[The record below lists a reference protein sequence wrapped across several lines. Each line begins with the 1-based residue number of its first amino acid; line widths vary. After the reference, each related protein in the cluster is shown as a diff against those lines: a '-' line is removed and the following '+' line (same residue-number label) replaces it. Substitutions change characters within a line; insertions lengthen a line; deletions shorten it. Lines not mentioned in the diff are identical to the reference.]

1 MKKIVLLLISVVMIS
16 GLMTSGVY
24 VSVIPGTYYLEK
36 YYYDFATDVDGCDY
50 AVYITAADSS
60 SVSFYFE
67 YRGSFYS
74 PIYTTMDIITVELN
88 GNHAEFE
95 WKDSWE
101 NSGIGWITINKNSV
115 DLYAKTTEWA
125 EMNRGCMDTNF
136 TGANSDGSFTFPS
149 VENTGTVY
157 SLIHNSVSE
166 STAEDTSDSGI
177 SVYINGN
184 FISFAQAP
192 YIENGTT
199 MVPMR
204 AIFEELGAEV
214 DYNGETKTITA
225 VKGEKKI
232 ILTVGS
238 KDAYVNGSVF
248 TL

>member
-1 MKKIVLLLISVVMIS
+1 M
-16 GLMTSGVY
+16 
-24 VSVIPGTYYLEK
+24 
-36 YYYDFATDVDGCDY
+36 
-50 AVYITAADSS
+50 
-60 SVSFYFE
+60 
-67 YRGSFYS
+67 
-74 PIYTTMDIITVELN
+74 
-88 GNHAEFE
+88 
-95 WKDSWE
+95 
-101 NSGIGWITINKNSV
+101 

-136 TGANSDGSFTFPS
+136 TGANSDRSFTFPS

-166 STAEDTSDSGI
+166 NTTDSGI

-184 FISFAQAP
+184 LISFAQAP

-225 VKGEKKI
+225 VKGEKTI

-248 TL
+248 TLQNSPVILEGTTMIPLRFVAEALDTEINWNESTKTIDIN